1 MFLIHHLRNTVDI
14 YSLSV
19 NSTLGEGV
27 IRKRGVIRERGYS
40 REGGI
45 YLLWKLYDVFNNYFL
60 IVLNV
65 LRCSTSF

>member
-19 NSTLGEGV
+19 NSTLGEG
-27 IRKRGVIRERGYS
+27 GYSGEGGYLGERGYL

-45 YLLWKLYDVFNNYFL
+45 YLLWKLYDNMCLTIIF
-60 IVLNV
+60 
-65 LRCSTSF
+65 